1 MGFPWTAQPILK
13 GAAAVVSLANT
24 ENYGAEHT
32 VLSLRIRRSARHSS
46 SLLYTSLLVN
56 TLCVFL
62 SVEPTAACS
71 PGRQARAGACVAGPK
86 VFTRGEIIVLG
97 LAWVFLLRKDRRQ
110 GSRALHAVCTVIY
123 TAEGCCTRCLTQSDG
138 NHVLQ
143 PSPALCALPVVLSTS
158 KARRNSPSR
167 RSPMSS

>member
-56 TLCVFL
+56 TLRVFL

-97 LAWVFLLRKDRRQ
+97 LAWVFLLRKDGRQ